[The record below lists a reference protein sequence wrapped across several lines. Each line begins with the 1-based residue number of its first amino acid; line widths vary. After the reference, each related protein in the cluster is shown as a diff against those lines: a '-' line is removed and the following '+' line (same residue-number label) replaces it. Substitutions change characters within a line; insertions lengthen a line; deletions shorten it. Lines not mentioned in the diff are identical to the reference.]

1 MKYVLLY
8 LLYAMFFFSSDRCDV
23 MLVIK
28 SATGGIWK
36 FPVRFIASEPTPDD
50 TITLE
55 AAGLNKTSSVG
66 IRLTSQ
72 TK

>member
-1 MKYVLLY
+1 
-8 LLYAMFFFSSDRCDV
+8 

-28 SATGGIWK
+28 SATGGVWK
-36 FPVRFIASEPTPDD
+36 FPVRFVASEPIADD

-66 IRLTSQ
+66 VRLTSQ
-72 TK
+72 TKYVNVPCNVQMP